1 VGVVDTWL
9 TNCGDRPMSLNDVTH
24 EKYLDKLVEKLTQV
38 VAEIQILRRD
48 TDAIRRLLNEITEK
62 RVNT

>member
-1 VGVVDTWL
+1 
-9 TNCGDRPMSLNDVTH
+9 MSLNDVTH

-38 VAEIQILRRD
+38 VAEIQNLRKD